1 MKVSQY
7 LRSAE
12 DLEAQTEEE
21 EKALRD
27 LGWSEKAIDNM
38 SARQMEIIIK
48 RKTRPRRGDTVEG
61 LSLPNFIPGEPVVR
75 EEDYERMKHR
85 GAIKKSVELY
95 NNSKWDKFWFKWKEE
110 APKLAKWF
118 KSPSVP
124 FVFYSTLGVAEDVAR
139 HGFNV
144 VFLGFENR
152 MAKWAAQR
160 VKGLKVKKKAAE
172 GATVQADQ
180 QVAKTILQQ
189 MGGTN
194 RLRAMLGTKQFV
206 SLDNGVQFKF
216 PSPHG
221 GPNFVKIILDP
232 SDTYIMT
239 FGRVR
244 GTQFKK
250 TKEHSGV
257 YADQL
262 RKLFEKETG
271 LYLSL

>member
-1 MKVSQY
+1 MKLSQIV
-7 LRSAE
+7 A
-12 DLEAQTEEE
+12 AVKGQTEEE
-21 EKALRD
+21 EKALRG
-27 LGWSEKAIDNM
+27 LGWTDKDIDSM
-38 SARQMEIIIK
+38 SARQIEIILK
-48 RKTRPRRGDTVEG
+48 KKTQRKRRGSPVEA
-61 LSLPNFIPGEPVVR
+61 LSLPKFIPGEPVVR

-110 APKLAKWF
+110 APELAKRF
-118 KSPSVP
+118 KGPSVP

-152 MAKWAAQR
+152 MAKWVAQR
-160 VKGLKVKKKAAE
+160 VKGLKVKKKQKE

-189 MGGTN
+189 MGGIN
-194 RLRAMLGTKQFV
+194 RIKAMLGVKQFV
-206 SLDNGVQFKF
+206 SMKDGVQFKF

-221 GPNFVKIILDP
+221 GPNFVKIVLDP
-232 SDTYIMT
+232 SDTYTMT

-250 TKEHSGV
+250 GKEHSGI

-262 RKLFEKETG
+262 RKIFEKETG
-271 LYLSL
+271 LYLKL